1 MENDIGII
9 NANDENRIRLADLLK
24 QLLLRGKIC
33 MLFFI
38 SVFKIIMQGMHN

>member
-9 NANDENRIRLADLLK
+9 NANDENQIRLADLLK
-24 QLLLRGKIC
+24 LLLRGKIC

-38 SVFKIIMQGMHN
+38 CVFKVIMQGMHN